1 MTAKLTET
9 CRCGASMTA
18 ETDDEIPALAHL
30 TAWRENHRCAPPGQ
44 PVPSDPHQTG
54 AGTHLGFQ
62 PRPWDHDIGP
72 VIR

>member
-18 ETDDEIPALAHL
+18 ETDTEIPALVHL
-30 TAWRENHRCAPPGQ
+30 TAWRENHSCAAPGSPVASD
-44 PVPSDPHQTG
+44 PVPSG
-54 AGTHLGFQ
+54 AGTHLGFAAA
-62 PRPWDHDIGP
+62 PAGDRP